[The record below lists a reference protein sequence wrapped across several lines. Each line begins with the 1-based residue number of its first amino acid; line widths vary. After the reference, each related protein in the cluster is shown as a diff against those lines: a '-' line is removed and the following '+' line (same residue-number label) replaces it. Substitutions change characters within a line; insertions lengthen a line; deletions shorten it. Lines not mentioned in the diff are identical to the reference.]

1 MIDWLDSATVGFLV
15 VALGTLFLIGE
26 LLVRS
31 KGIFGLL
38 GIGLISMYFLH
49 HLSGDASTWVII
61 FYLIGLAL
69 IIFDGNVTSDGTIAA
84 IGILFMIVGLAVP
97 APDMVY
103 SILVGMATVVGA
115 FSSLV
120 FLKVFPHRNMW
131 SKMTL
136 KNSLTSEAGYNSMNE
151 DYKTLVGKK
160 GKALTPFRPAGTVEI
175 DGEPYSATSG
185 SQWVKEGSMIEVIS
199 VDGTRILI
207 KEIKSDEQE
216 VTQPEESVQDETN
229 LENDEKQ

>member
-15 VALGTLFLIGE
+15 VTIGTLFLIGE
-26 LLVRS
+26 LLVRAR
-31 KGIFGLL
+31 GLFGLL
-38 GIGLISMYFLH
+38 GLGLISVYFLH
-49 HLSGDASTWVII
+49 HLNGDASTWVII

-84 IGILFMIVGLAVP
+84 IGVLFMIIGLAVP

-103 SILVGMATVVGA
+103 SILVGMGTVIGA
-115 FSSLV
+115 FASLL

-136 KNSLTSEAGYNSMNE
+136 KESLSSEAGYNSINE
-151 DYKTLVGKK
+151 GYKELVGKK
-160 GKALTPFRPAGTVEI
+160 GKALTAFRPTGTVEI

-185 SQWVKEGSMIEVIS
+185 SVWIEAETEVDVVS
-199 VDGTRILI
+199 VDGTRILVRRA
-207 KEIKSDEQE
+207 EQKQQ
-216 VTQPEESVQDETN
+216 TQPEE
-229 LENDEKQ
+229 EN

>member
-26 LLVRS
+26 LLVRA
-31 KGIFGLL
+31 KGLFGIL
-38 GIGLISMYFLH
+38 GIGLISVYFLH

-61 FYLIGLAL
+61 FYLIGLGL

-115 FSSLV
+115 FASLL

-136 KNSLTSEAGYNSMNE
+136 KDSLTSEAGYNSMNE
-151 DYKTLVGKK
+151 GYKTLVGKQ
-160 GKALTPFRPAGTVEI
+160 GKTLTPFRPAGTIEI
-175 DGEPYSATSG
+175 DGEPISATSG
-185 SQWVKEGSMIEVIS
+185 SQWIKEGTIIEVVS

-207 KEIKSDEQE
+207 KEVKDSITDS
-216 VTQPEESVQDETN
+216 PETIDTS
-229 LENDEKQ
+229 NDEKQ

>member
-15 VALGTLFLIGE
+15 VTIGTLFLIGE
-26 LLVRS
+26 LLVRAR
-31 KGIFGLL
+31 GLFGLL
-38 GIGLISMYFLH
+38 GLGLISVYFLH
-49 HLSGDASTWVII
+49 HLNGDASTWVII

-84 IGILFMIVGLAVP
+84 IGVLFMIIGLAVP

-103 SILVGMATVVGA
+103 SILVGMGTVIGA
-115 FSSLV
+115 FASLF

-136 KNSLTSEAGYNSMNE
+136 KESLSSEAGYNSINE
-151 DYKTLVGKK
+151 GYKELVGKK
-160 GKALTPFRPAGTVEI
+160 GKALTAFRPTGTVEI

-185 SQWVKEGSMIEVIS
+185 SIWIEAETEVDVVS
-199 VDGTRILI
+199 VDGTRILVRRAEK
-207 KEIKSDEQE
+207 KEQNQAE
-216 VTQPEESVQDETN
+216 VEE
-229 LENDEKQ
+229 EN